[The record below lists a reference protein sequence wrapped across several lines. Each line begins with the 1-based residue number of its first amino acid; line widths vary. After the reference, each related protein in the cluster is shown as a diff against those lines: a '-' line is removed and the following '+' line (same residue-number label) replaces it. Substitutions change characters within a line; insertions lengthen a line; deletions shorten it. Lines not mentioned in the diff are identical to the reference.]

1 MRKPFDDKD
10 LPVLDSNTYVKE
22 TVLALWDGL
31 PRELLACFYFT
42 LTCLPAIFI
51 IVVLGLVIPGIFL
64 GIFTAGPG
72 WLAMCGVI
80 SRTILR
86 ELNPSLLD
94 FFKDFGH
101 FYKRGAIL
109 GAFVALPLASAA
121 WSLPLLTLNP
131 IPTVI
136 TIGLGA
142 DITGLFF
149 LTALYIYACP
159 QIVIY
164 DTGIRLSLSNSLI
177 LAMRYLANTLGLIAL
192 AFLFGLLVF
201 KVTVLL
207 WVILPAFWL
216 VFVINN
222 CRMVLRLE
230 MQKRE

>member
-22 TVLALWDGL
+22 TVLALWEGL
-31 PRELLACFYFT
+31 PSELLAGFFFT
-42 LTCLPAIFI
+42 FTCLPAIF
-51 IVVLGLVIPGIFL
+51 LGLIMGYLIPGILL
-64 GIFTAGPG
+64 GILTMGPG

-94 FFKDFGH
+94 FFKDFVH
-101 FYKRGAIL
+101 FYKRGVIL
-109 GAFVALPLASAA
+109 GAFIAIPLVSAA
-121 WSLPLLTLNP
+121 WSLPLLQLNP

-136 TIGLGA
+136 SVGLGA
-142 DITGLFF
+142 DVTGLFF
-149 LTALYIYACP
+149 LIALYIYTCP
-159 QIVIY
+159 QIVLY
-164 DTGIRLSLSNSLI
+164 DAGIQLAMANSLI
-177 LAMRYLANTLGLIAL
+177 LAIRYLANTLGLIAMAVLLGFL
-192 AFLFGLLVF
+192 AF
-201 KVTVLL
+201 KVTYLL

-230 MQKRE
+230 LQNRK